1 MKTRIC
7 SMIFTA
13 IVLACLLVGSTLAM
27 SRTDIS
33 QMPESGKK
41 SPGMMDTSAMKQE
54 PHHVLAM
61 AYKENLENFA
71 KALRHEAG
79 QTKPINPEFARAA
92 VAEMKRSFDQ
102 MQEHHQDHM
111 KTMSDQMKAQMA
123 DLTKQMDAHNAAIG
137 EYLAALDKEV
147 QTAAPDAKS
156 VLKDVDGI
164 LKNCDEMSTMHA
176 GAMDHK
182 MAGHEDHKMN

>member
-1 MKTRIC
+1 MKTRTG
-7 SMIFTA
+7 SMILAA
-13 IVLACLLVGSTLAM
+13 IALACLIVGRAEAISHQDM
-27 SRTDIS
+27 S

-41 SPGMMDTSAMKQE
+41 SQGMMDMSAMKQE
-54 PHHVLAM
+54 PHHVVAM

-111 KTMSDQMKAQMA
+111 KSMNDQMKAHMA
-123 DLTKQMDAHNAAIG
+123 DMVKQMDSHDAAIG
-137 EYLAALDKEV
+137 EFLASLDKEV
-147 QTAAPDAKS
+147 QTPTPDAKS
-156 VLKDVDGI
+156 ALKDVDGI
-164 LKNCDEMSTMHA
+164 LKHSDEMSKMHA
-176 GAMDHK
+176 AVMDHK
-182 MAGHEDHKMN
+182 MAGYED